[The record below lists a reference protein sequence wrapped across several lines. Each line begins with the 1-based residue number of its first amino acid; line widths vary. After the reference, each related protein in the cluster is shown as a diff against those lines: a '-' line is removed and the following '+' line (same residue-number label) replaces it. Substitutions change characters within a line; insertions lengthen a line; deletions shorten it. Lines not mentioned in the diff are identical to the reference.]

1 MSTSLISILNMSQ
14 HSIANNQAAL
24 NVVSNNISNMN
35 TTGYSK
41 QSVAFSSIPAYNS
54 YNYCSSIGSLQIGN
68 GAQLVAIN
76 RNRAQWLDNYFREQ
90 YTEYGYYNQIGSMT
104 NNIENLMNNELS
116 STGLQQKLSDFFSAS
131 QALTTDPTN
140 NAYRIAFVE
149 AAEDVANM
157 LNSMSSSLQSM
168 REQAVG
174 TIGDPDSF
182 DKSQIKMSVDELN
195 DKLAQLAEINT
206 EISKSMAGGSANNDL
221 LDQRDV
227 LLDEISQAMPLTI
240 TTNTNGTVN
249 VHLGNKVLVEGG
261 EQKLQLNAVQ
271 TDDENNPVAIQLLDM
286 EGNVKKSDVT
296 DQFTSGSIKAIID
309 SGADGELSY
318 KSTLDEID
326 RIAKAFA
333 EEMNNIQTG
342 TADGTIPYCIDEN
355 GQLVQATEPIF
366 VAEGGG
372 DFTAANIKI
381 NDAILKDPKLIATA
395 RGDADMD
402 PNAVGNTSN
411 LERFNQLET
420 LKIPDLSNSTP
431 PGEGQT
437 LSGFITSLVADIGSK
452 VQTINEA
459 ATAQQSVA
467 TQAEEQRNAYTG
479 VDLNQ
484 ELSDLIKFQRSY
496 EASARVFNTAADL
509 MEIITQ
515 LGA

>member
-195 DKLAQLAEINT
+195 NKLAQLAEINT

-261 EQKLQLNAVQ
+261 EQKLQLKAVQ

-286 EGNVKKSDVT
+286 EENTVKTRLSRGRSKFRELFQYFNNLT
-296 DQFTSGSIKAIID
+296 GSFPT
-309 SGADGELSY
+309 GCNN
-318 KSTLDEID
+318 
-326 RIAKAFA
+326 
-333 EEMNNIQTG
+333 NNIHICVTACCMLENSFSGTKGTG
-342 TADGTIPYCIDEN
+342 NTICPAFGNREKCID
-355 GQLVQATEPIF
+355 
-366 VAEGGG
+366 
-372 DFTAANIKI
+372 K
-381 NDAILKDPKLIATA
+381 
-395 RGDADMD
+395 
-402 PNAVGNTSN
+402 
-411 LERFNQLET
+411 
-420 LKIPDLSNSTP
+420 PDLRDHRLIRHH
-431 PGEGQT
+431 T
-437 LSGFITSLVADIGSK
+437 L
-452 VQTINEA
+452 
-459 ATAQQSVA
+459 
-467 TQAEEQRNAYTG
+467 
-479 VDLNQ
+479 
-484 ELSDLIKFQRSY
+484 LI
-496 EASARVFNTAADL
+496 
-509 MEIITQ
+509 
-515 LGA
+515 